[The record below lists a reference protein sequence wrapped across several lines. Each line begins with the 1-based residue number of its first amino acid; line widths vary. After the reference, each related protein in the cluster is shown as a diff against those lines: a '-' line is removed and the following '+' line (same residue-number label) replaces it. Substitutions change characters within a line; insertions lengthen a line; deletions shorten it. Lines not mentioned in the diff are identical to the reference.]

1 MTADT
6 GPACR
11 TAVLPPPRTAQ
22 ARKWRSRRPVTRNS
36 RGRARCF
43 WLDGRIALIPSFP
56 GAVVDG
62 TGLTVATWGRGAPMT
77 RGTMHRPHAIDA
89 SFDDTYEYDSSGAMV
104 RRVVFAPITAP
115 ARSRG
120 APPSLPPRAR
130 ARLLRADARR
140 ARRRA
145 CHRRGRGQ
153 TVAPLS
159 TLLPAR
165 RGLLITIPA
174 AKKEHLAG
182 RGRVDA
188 EGLPIQ
194 LSTGMLQALQR
205 CRAQAPHSGGSAQR
219 ARNHERRGHVR
230 WTPGAA
236 RPRM

>member
-11 TAVLPPPRTAQ
+11 TAVLPPPSPRTAQ

-115 ARSRG
+115 ARSRD
-120 APPSLPPRAR
+120 ASPPSLPAARAR
-130 ARLLRADARR
+130 ATAPRADAHAERVV
-140 ARRRA
+140 AHG
-145 CHRRGRGQ
+145 HRRGRGQ
-153 TVAPLS
+153 TVS
-159 TLLPAR
+159 
-165 RGLLITIPA
+165 A
-174 AKKEHLAG
+174 AFNVA
-182 RGRVDA
+182 
-188 EGLPIQ
+188 
-194 LSTGMLQALQR
+194 T
-205 CRAQAPHSGGSAQR
+205 PHGVGC
-219 ARNHERRGHVR
+219 
-230 WTPGAA
+230 
-236 RPRM
+236 